1 MAAITI
7 GGNPTHTVGTLPEV
21 GSKAP
26 DFELHNT
33 KLEPV
38 TLQDF
43 EGKRLI
49 LNIVPSVDTGVCSL
63 SAKTFEKRASEAD
76 NTVIL
81 LASKDL
87 PFRYASFSEA
97 EDINN
102 VQMASGFRSTFGED
116 YGVTLK
122 DGPFETLYSR
132 AIVVIDTDGTVV
144 YNEQVSEIGHEPN
157 YDAALAAL
165 G

>member
-7 GGNPTHTVGTLPEV
+7 GGNPTNTVGNLPEV
-21 GSKAP
+21 GAKAP
-26 DFELHNT
+26 DFELLNN
-33 KLEPV
+33 KLEAV
-38 TLQDF
+38 KLQDF
-43 EGKRLI
+43 AGKRLI

-63 SAKTFEKRASEAD
+63 SAKTFEKRAGEAD
-76 NTVIL
+76 NTEIL

-97 EDINN
+97 EDINH
-102 VQMASGFRSTFGED
+102 VKMASGYRSSFGED
-116 YGVTLK
+116 YGVTLA

-132 AIVVIDTDGTVV
+132 AIVVVDTDGTVI
-144 YNEQVSEIGHEPN
+144 YTEQVPEIGQEPN
-157 YDAALAAL
+157 YDAALKSL